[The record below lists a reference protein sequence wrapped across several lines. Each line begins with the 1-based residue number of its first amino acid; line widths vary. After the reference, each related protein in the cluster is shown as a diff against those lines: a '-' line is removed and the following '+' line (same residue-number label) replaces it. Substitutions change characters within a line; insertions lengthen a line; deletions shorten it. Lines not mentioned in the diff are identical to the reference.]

1 MAVNR
6 AAAVLALGFVAG
18 ASVAANSRLL
28 AAEKAQAQRLDAF
41 VDALARSQA
50 RSADLPE
57 QGTPLLAGFPH
68 RERWEACRERLSE
81 PGCEAS
87 RRAALAFP
95 PTDPEAGRELLEQ
108 LGLEGWSEG
117 PENPAATVV
126 AWGSQDLDPAG
137 QQLLALSTATL
148 LGSPPPPGPL
158 PEAAERA
165 SKGVAVPGGSAPT
178 QPFPPPANP
187 EEVAS
192 ATVSGERLLRGGPG
206 TQDHAAPRGALVAGI
221 RAGEAIDPAT
231 WKKPGLSGLAALEV
245 GRAGRLEDLDA
256 VLALSVT
263 GPTPA
268 DRLAGL
274 WAGLLLAP
282 PETWAN
288 SEARDRA
295 TALQGAASR

>member
-1 MAVNR
+1 MG
-6 AAAVLALGFVAG
+6 AAGQGKVGSSAT
-18 ASVAANSRLL
+18 R
-28 AAEKAQAQRLDAF
+28 RWPCC
-41 VDALARSQA
+41 RSGGSD
-50 RSADLPE
+50 R
-57 QGTPLLAGFPH
+57 
-68 RERWEACRERLSE
+68 
-81 PGCEAS
+81 
-87 RRAALAFP
+87 
-95 PTDPEAGRELLEQ
+95 EAGEKE
-108 LGLEGWSEG
+108 GLCC
-117 PENPAATVV
+117 AR
-126 AWGSQDLDPAG
+126 L
-137 QQLLALSTATL
+137 
-148 LGSPPPPGPL
+148 
-158 PEAAERA
+158 
-165 SKGVAVPGGSAPT
+165 
-178 QPFPPPANP
+178 
-187 EEVAS
+187 
-192 ATVSGERLLRGGPG
+192 RLLRGGPG